1 MGWRTSESVG
11 CCLPFVERRY
21 HRQKSQRV
29 PARPDGGE
37 ARSTASE
44 ESLRSLAY
52 VAAEW
57 PETGDGEIRS
67 PHPFVEFMPEFD
79 SDEDLALRPMAAAA
93 AAAGGVVGSEEAAR
107 DAAIVGRMA
116 SGDESAL
123 GELYDRWVD
132 AVIAL
137 VARIV
142 RDAPEAEEV
151 VEVVF
156 WQAWQQAGRF
166 TADRGTVGAWLLAM
180 ARSRSLDRLRS
191 LRRRRDEQPADESIF
206 ERQPAAGDPLSN
218 LDASD
223 RAAQVIGALQRLPVE
238 QREVLE
244 LAYFE
249 GLSQTEIA
257 ERLALPLGTVKTRAR
272 LALRKLRDRLDA
284 LREVDA

>member
-1 MGWRTSESVG
+1 MRRRSSGSVG

-21 HRQKSQRV
+21 HGEMSRRV
-29 PARPDGGE
+29 PARIGGGE
-37 ARSTASE
+37 AKRTATSE
-44 ESLRSLAY
+44 PLASLTCT
-52 VAAEW
+52 AAEW

-79 SDEDLALRPMAAAA
+79 SHEDPATSPMAAAA
-93 AAAGGVVGSEEAAR
+93 GGAVGSDEAAL
-107 DAAIVGRMA
+107 DAAIVARMA
-116 SGDESAL
+116 AGDESAL
-123 GELYDRWVD
+123 GNLYDRWVD

-142 RDAPEAEEV
+142 RDAPDAEEV

-156 WQAWQQAGRF
+156 WQAWQQADRF
-166 TADRGTVGAWLLAM
+166 AADRGTVGAWLLAM

-206 ERQPAAGDPLSN
+206 ARQPAAGDPLSN
-218 LDASD
+218 LDAND
-223 RAAQVIGALQRLPVE
+223 RAAQVTGALQGLPVE

>member
-1 MGWRTSESVG
+1 M
-11 CCLPFVERRY
+11 
-21 HRQKSQRV
+21 
-29 PARPDGGE
+29 
-37 ARSTASE
+37 
-44 ESLRSLAY
+44 
-52 VAAEW
+52 AAEW

-79 SDEDLALRPMAAAA
+79 SDEDPALSPMAAS
-93 AAAGGVVGSEEAAR
+93 AGGAVGSEEAAR
-107 DAAIVGRMA
+107 DAAIVARMA
-116 SGDESAL
+116 AGDEAAL
-123 GELYDRWVD
+123 GELYDRSVD

-142 RDAPEAEEV
+142 RDVPEAEEV

>member
-1 MGWRTSESVG
+1 
-11 CCLPFVERRY
+11 
-21 HRQKSQRV
+21 
-29 PARPDGGE
+29 
-37 ARSTASE
+37 
-44 ESLRSLAY
+44 
-52 VAAEW
+52 
-57 PETGDGEIRS
+57 
-67 PHPFVEFMPEFD
+67 
-79 SDEDLALRPMAAAA
+79 
-93 AAAGGVVGSEEAAR
+93 VGSEEAAR